1 MVSSINSKIVSASCR
16 KNMLATDTRTADMN
30 KYYGIDAKNMNIA
43 RFSCHPPVTAS
54 SRKTRTN

>member
-1 MVSSINSKIVSASCR
+1 
-16 KNMLATDTRTADMN
+16 MLATDTRTADMN